1 MLVEE
6 TYLALQGV
14 ATEEGLTRFTG
25 YGVKVASQRLI
36 PAHTTHLV
44 IFITPASNIKK
55 KEKTLLVPP
64 KMLLQHHLI
73 SLQ

>member
-14 ATEEGLTRFTG
+14 ATEESLTGFTG

-36 PAHTTHLV
+36 PAHTTHLIV
-44 IFITPASNIKK
+44 FIPASNINQK
-55 KEKTLLVPP
+55 
-64 KMLLQHHLI
+64 
-73 SLQ
+73 